1 MNILLIS
8 SLHTGGK
15 EKRFKQLRSFLNEKN
30 IEMESIVFKN
40 LNNNSSNKFPL
51 IVQRIYSLYKLL
63 FKYKPKVI
71 HSWSSYL
78 TLICSPYCFLYN
90 VKLIDSS
97 ISTNGK
103 DGSISFKIIRRLAI
117 IISNHLT
124 VNSLVAILNLKLSS
138 KVILIRN
145 AIKINSHKKLV
156 RRNGNLNFWFVS
168 RLEPGKRV
176 DLFIKIASQLNK
188 FYPEFEFNIVGDGSL
203 MSSYLK
209 KYNNLS
215 FLKFRGY
222 DSDFLKKIHKGDIC
236 MLISDSEG
244 TPNILLEFMS
254 VGIPPIYYNLET
266 DIDSPILNNF
276 TGFNVNSLEDL
287 ESKVI
292 ELYNNPVLYD
302 EMSKNAVKHV
312 LKNYNINKNFNRFIE
327 LYYK

>member
-1 MNILLIS
+1 MIILLIS
-8 SLHTGGK
+8 SLEIGGK
-15 EKRFKQLRSFLNEKN
+15 EKRFKQLRSLLEEKH
-30 IEMESIVFKN
+30 IEMESIVFKD
-40 LNNNSSNKFPL
+40 LNNNSL
-51 IVQRIYSLYKLL
+51 IRIYSLYKLL

-71 HSWSSYL
+71 HSWSHYL
-78 TLICSPYCFLYN
+78 TLICFPYCFLYN

-103 DGSISFKIIRRLAI
+103 DGSIFFKIIRRLAI
-117 IISNHLT
+117 IIANHIT
-124 VNSLVAILNLKLSS
+124 VNSLISILNLKLSS
-138 KVILIRN
+138 KSILIKNGVNVNTNIKLDKRN
-145 AIKINSHKKLV
+145 
-156 RRNGNLNFWFVS
+156 RNLNFWFVS

-188 FYPEFEFNIVGDGSL
+188 FYPEFEFNVVGDGSL
-203 MSSYLK
+203 MSSYLE

-276 TGFNVNSLEDL
+276 TGFNVNSIEDI
-287 ESKVI
+287 ESRVI

-312 LKNYNINKNFNRFIE
+312 LKNYNINNNFNRFIE
-327 LYYK
+327 LY